1 MGEVLTQEEVDALLS
16 GLTGGEIKAE
26 TDKPVES
33 GAYVPFDFMNQDRIV
48 RGRLPMLE
56 MLHERFARMFRQ
68 SVSAAMQRVIDV
80 NMLNLEVNKF
90 GEFMRGLS
98 IPSSLNIFR
107 MDPLPGYGLLVLEGK
122 LIFTMV
128 NNFFGGRGSWYYKME
143 KPDFTPIEQRLVKT
157 VVELILKDYN
167 QVWQPVHKVNVSL
180 ARTEVNPQ
188 FVSIVPDSDG
198 VVVVEIEISF
208 EDVSEKMY
216 FCLPYAS
223 FEPIKE
229 KLKAPYQS
237 ESMENMN
244 VWLGQI
250 AALLNTVPLA
260 VNARL
265 GTAEITGREVLSL
278 KVGDIIQLN
287 ERCTKPA
294 DIFIE
299 DVIKMR
305 GYVGSSR
312 GNKAIK
318 ISQMIEPRKV

>member
-26 TDKPVES
+26 TDKPVETGS
-33 GAYVPFDFMNQDRIV
+33 YVPFDFMNQDRIV

-56 MLHERFARMFRQ
+56 MLHERFSRLFRQ

-80 NMLNLEVNKF
+80 NMLNLEISKF

-107 MDPLPGYGLLVLEGK
+107 IDPLPGYGLLVLEGK

-128 NNFFGGRGSWYYKME
+128 NNFFGGRGAWYYKME

-167 QVWQPVHKVNVSL
+167 QVWQPVHKVNITL

-188 FVSIVPDSDG
+188 FVSIVPDSDS

-208 EDVSEKMY
+208 EEVSEKMY

-223 FEPIKE
+223 LEPIKE

-250 AALLNTVPLA
+250 TAHLKSVPVT

-265 GTAEITGREVLSL
+265 GTAEITGREILEL

-287 ERCTKPA
+287 ERCTRPA
-294 DIFIE
+294 DVFVE
-299 DVIKMR
+299 DIMKMR
-305 GYVGSSR
+305 GFVGSSR
-312 GNKAIK
+312 GSKAIK
-318 ISQMIEPRKV
+318 ISQLLQSRKA